1 MGEMMAS
8 LSEASIM
15 VICLDEFQ
23 EYDWNGRLFVR
34 TREDACLFRSTL
46 ELLELMEENYDELDY
61 PQMSMNNRRFSS
73 SVGTEYET
81 DHTKQRE
88 DFRPAERGKR
98 AVVLSKEDLEQKRG
112 GTATILV
119 RVQYR
124 QRATWQGQVTWL
136 EKNRTVSFRSAL
148 ELLKLIDSV
157 ENGKE
162 SWWI

>member
-1 MGEMMAS
+1 M
-8 LSEASIM
+8 
-15 VICLDEFQ
+15 
-23 EYDWNGRLFVR
+23 
-34 TREDACLFRSTL
+34 
-46 ELLELMEENYDELDY
+46 
-61 PQMSMNNRRFSS
+61 
-73 SVGTEYET
+73 
-81 DHTKQRE
+81 
-88 DFRPAERGKR
+88 
-98 AVVLSKEDLEQKRG
+98 SKEDLEQKRG
-112 GTATILV
+112 GKATFLV